1 MFKSIILVSA
11 LLACAFG
18 FSFPLGLQKNRKQE
32 LSNNR
37 NLETLTITQRL
48 DHFDRQG
55 TATWNM
61 RYFRNNQ
68 FASGPGGPIFIYIGG
83 QYEFYQQA
91 MMTSGL
97 FFDLAQEMNGT
108 LFATELRFYGSNRP
122 TPWAFNQYFA
132 FLFLNSFHNFAAT
145 FQPPV
150 FGF

>member
-1 MFKSIILVSA
+1 MFKSIILVFA

-18 FSFPLGLQKNRKQE
+18 FNFPMGLQKMQKQQI
-32 LSNNR
+32 SNNR
-37 NLETLTITQRL
+37 NLQTLSMTQRL

-61 RYFRNNQ
+61 RYFMNDQ
-68 FASGPGGPIFIYIGG
+68 FAAPGGPIFIYVGG

-97 FFDLAQEMNGT
+97 FFDLARELNGT

-122 TPWAFNQYFA
+122 TP
-132 FLFLNSFHNFAAT
+132 
-145 FQPPV
+145 
-150 FGF
+150 